1 MFFLRPTQHPSPP
14 FPFPC
19 RPGFVTHLEK
29 LLFSF
34 PIKHLPA
41 LEVRVDLLS
50 SAPLKSFTRLPVGP
64 ARRSRD
70 PGPARRRGAACSFC
84 MGGCRHVE
92 IPSATFF
99 LHCTRS
105 HSSSSLSVWL
115 SHQSIQ
121 ISEKENDEVIAWR
134 PSIFLGRGKGR
145 GGEGGGEGIVAR
157 SAPTS
162 RSGRSC
168 RCCAGG
174 RILCGHRTYLKAKPH
189 GGAAEA
195 VALAAQAGPSCLL
208 LTSQLCELCESP
220 TSLGLF
226 PHL

>member
-1 MFFLRPTQHPSPP
+1 MLDGRADVFPSPTQHPSPP

-134 PSIFLGRGKGR
+134 PSIFLGCGKGR
-145 GGEGGGEGIVAR
+145 GGEGGRGRHRGEVCTHLSVGALLSLPCWRPDPLRAQDLPKSETAR
-157 SAPTS
+157 WGGGGRGPGS
-162 RSGRSC
+162 SGRTFMPPPD
-168 RCCAGG
+168 
-174 RILCGHRTYLKAKPH
+174 LP
-189 GGAAEA
+189 A
-195 VALAAQAGPSCLL
+195 V
-208 LTSQLCELCESP
+208 
-220 TSLGLF
+220 
-226 PHL
+226 